1 MLRRSD
7 HSPSLAC
14 SLVFLVCI
22 SQSFVVFVSCA
33 NPNYSYH
40 VKIQDPIE
48 ANYQEKAETRKGDY
62 TEGFYRF
69 VIQYSNI
76 LFIFYFIN
84 CDNFCVNRQKYDL
97 NLYFT

>member
-69 VIQYSNI
+69 VLQFKYYIHI
-76 LFIFYFIN
+76 LFY
-84 CDNFCVNRQKYDL
+84 KL
-97 NLYFT
+97 